1 MLGGRRKNHV
11 CEQGRQESLS
21 FCQSKRWL
29 IAIACRPRPVPG
41 EFPSHGLECCSWCE
55 WRGARG
61 LRLSWP
67 AAFNQTHVQNMC
79 NMLQEHTSG
88 LMTEHVTHVFHFEYM
103 GHRKG
108 KTSLENLQK
117 IPVMSPD
124 VFSVAHFLDCQR
136 QDQMTSLIR
145 VAQFGREPE
154 YCVEYWCAV
163 LQAALRTSSRDR
175 CPSL

>member
-1 MLGGRRKNHV
+1 M
-11 CEQGRQESLS
+11 E
-21 FCQSKRWL
+21 
-29 IAIACRPRPVPG
+29 
-41 EFPSHGLECCSWCE
+41 
-55 WRGARG
+55 GARG

-67 AAFNQTHVQNMC
+67 PAFNQTHVL
-79 NMLQEHTSG
+79 NML
-88 LMTEHVTHVFHFEYM
+88 HFEYI

-117 IPVMSPD
+117 IPVMTPD

-136 QDQMTSLIR
+136 QDQMTNLIR